1 MASKSRQSLC
11 PLYISGLGMQKHQTS
26 APISLVR
33 VPTLSSGRFPIIQD
47 PERDNNRK
55 NKCHPH
61 SQVLTLE
68 TAIRPQLPFLSP
80 VALTCQ
86 QNLPRETDHPLTTKE
101 MSTTQELYSPQ
112 HTQTHTLTHTHT
124 YTHTHA
130 HTLTYFLVKN
140 TRCQKKEN
148 QMQCIGLT
156 KDGTDVKLL
165 YHYPLPTH
173 THT

>member
-1 MASKSRQSLC
+1 MASKSWQSLC
-11 PLYISGLGMQKHQTS
+11 PLYIPGLGMQKHQTS

-33 VPTLSSGRFPIIQD
+33 APTLSSGRFPIIQD
-47 PERDNNRK
+47 PELDNNRK
-55 NKCHPH
+55 NKYHPH

-112 HTQTHTLTHTHT
+112 HTQTHTYTHMHTHS
-124 YTHTHA
+124 HTFWSKTPDA
-130 HTLTYFLVKN
+130 RKKK
-140 TRCQKKEN
+140 TRCN
-148 QMQCIGLT
+148 AL
-156 KDGTDVKLL
+156 D
-165 YHYPLPTH
+165 
-173 THT
+173 